1 MKTKHYVASFILL
14 FVLMACTLP
23 GVSQP
28 AALPT
33 FDPNAIPTMVALTAD
48 MSIIQTA
55 TAQALATAT
64 PEGMTGMTIG
74 QSEDGATQ
82 YTDYDGGFEAT
93 FPVGWLAVRPN
104 SDEFNITLAVAGT
117 DNPMLLD
124 QMTSDQAG
132 YDPNHDRLYSYVLR
146 PDLGKNTL
154 FGFSKLVW
162 DSNNS
167 APSIDNDSLGEVVQ
181 GLEASNAIPGFRAD
195 TAQVRENSNAVPLIE
210 VGGRFT
216 MSDGQG
222 GTVPFYTTIIFFK
235 PTPASLTR
243 ITFTFMQEHNEQ
255 ISADVNSVIE
265 SIKII
270 EP

>member
-1 MKTKHYVASFILL
+1 MKTKHYVMSFTL
-14 FVLMACTLP
+14 FFALMACTLP

-33 FDPNAIPTMVALTAD
+33 FDANAIPTLVALTAD
-48 MSIIQTA
+48 AAISQTA
-55 TAQALATAT
+55 VAQSLVTPT
-64 PEGMTGMTIG
+64 PEGMTSITIE
-74 QSEDGATQ
+74 QAEDGTTQ
-82 YTDYDGGFEAT
+82 YNDHDGDFEVI

-104 SDEFNITLAVAGT
+104 SDEFNITLASAGAN
-117 DNPMLLD
+117 NPMLQN

-146 PDLGKNTL
+146 PDIGKNSL

-162 DSNNS
+162 DSNDTS
-167 APSIDNDSLGEVVQ
+167 AIDNDALGAVVQ
-181 GLEASNAIPGFRAD
+181 SLEASNAIPGFRAD
-195 TAQVRENSNAVPLIE
+195 TAQVRENRNAVPLIE

-243 ITFTFMQEHNEQ
+243 ITFTFMQDHNEQ

-265 SIKII
+265 SIKMI